1 MQLQKVQLKRVYL
14 YCKNM
19 NNYIKIIGGL
29 LALVFAYI
37 LYRQISQYFKDKKE
51 FSSITEA
58 TPLKSNDSTVKRKKT
73 DYQIASDAEALDNA
87 LLHSSGEDES
97 TVERIILSYKSLN
110 DWVELT
116 KVFGVREDDSAL
128 KSFRGTLVQALQ
140 TYMSEGEL
148 DSIVK
153 HLSYYNILI

>member
-14 YCKNM
+14 NCKGM
-19 NNYIKIIGGL
+19 NNYMKLIGGL
-29 LALVFAYI
+29 FALVFVYI

-51 FSSITEA
+51 FSSISEA
-58 TPLKSNDSTVKRKKT
+58 SSVKSNDSTVKRKKS

-87 LLHSSGEDES
+87 LLHSSSEDES
-97 TVERIILSYKSLN
+97 TVSRIILSYKSLN

-116 KVFGVREDDSAL
+116 KVFGVREDESAL

-140 TYMSEGEL
+140 TYMSESEL
-148 DSIVK
+148 ESIVK
-153 HLSYYNILI
+153 HLSYYNILL